1 VTVHAPAGERAG
13 HPFAHHPYV
22 FALEGTMSTSIP
34 IANHHVLD
42 AEAALAAAG
51 ITVINDT
58 MTSLTGVT
66 VYPAKYRDG
75 VVRVV
80 PVVLGQERRPN
91 DRPEFNEQRTK
102 WGRLMT
108 AVRHALV
115 AAGWERSGE
124 GPTGAEF
131 IAHTPVVRMAR
142 VVLSA
147 AGIRLLPRGYPDGR
161 GAHVHPTDGKHR
173 HARIVVHA
181 GGHRHK
187 PYEPEAEGAEEWR
200 TLMRQCL
207 DAMDAAGWTI
217 THTVIHDDAQ
227 FSAPH
232 DVFVPEQPTIPV
244 VLGCD
249 PEADEFVQHVAKILR
264 ERGYLPRA
272 AARGQAE
279 KVWGF
284 AVLAPSLASDHV
296 MVTYDHNQ
304 PGPANVIAPRNPEER
319 RTFFAMLDAFER
331 TLTRHG
337 LTISSTEPGRTVVW
351 VQRPERSIR
360 ARIILADESGF
371 AWLPEL
377 AKAYRL
383 ETRPSLT
390 EEWQPQGPEEQGQL
404 LWAIEYLL
412 RKGLAT
418 AEAEGR
424 TIYVTATGDPLT
436 ADFWPYS
443 RYVPLDES

>member
-1 VTVHAPAGERAG
+1 
-13 HPFAHHPYV
+13 
-22 FALEGTMSTSIP
+22 MSTSTP
-34 IANHHVLD
+34 TVNHLVRD

-51 ITVINDT
+51 LTVIDDA

-66 VYPAKYRDG
+66 VYPGKYRTG

-80 PVVLGQERRPN
+80 PVVHGQERRPSE
-91 DRPEFNEQRTK
+91 RPEVNEQRGE
-102 WGRLMT
+102 WDRLT
-108 AVRHALV
+108 VAARNALV

-124 GPTGAEF
+124 GPMGGEF

-142 VVLSA
+142 TVLSA
-147 AGIRLLPRGYPDGR
+147 AGIPLLPRGYPDGR

-173 HARIVVHA
+173 NARIVVHA

-187 PYEPEAEGAEEWR
+187 PCEPQAEGAEEWR
-200 TLMRQCL
+200 ALMRQCL
-207 DAMDAAGWTI
+207 DVMDAAGWTI

-227 FSAPH
+227 FSVPH
-232 DVFVPEQPTIPV
+232 DVFVPERPATPV
-244 VLGCD
+244 ALGCA

-272 AARGQAE
+272 AVRDQAA

-284 AVLAPSLASDHV
+284 AVSAPSLASDHV

-304 PGPANVIAPRNPEER
+304 PGPANVVAPHNPEER
-319 RTFFAMLDAFER
+319 RKFFAMLKAFER
-331 TLTRHG
+331 TLTDNG
-337 LTISSTEPGRTVVW
+337 LTISNTERGRTVVW

-360 ARIILADESGF
+360 ARIVLADDSGF

-383 ETRPSLT
+383 ETRPSLS
-390 EEWQPQGPEEQGQL
+390 EEWQPQGSEAQEQL
-404 LWAIEYLL
+404 LWAVEYLV

-424 TIYVTATGDPLT
+424 TIYVTATGEPLT
-436 ADFWPYS
+436 SDFWPYS
-443 RYVPLDES
+443 RYVPLAES